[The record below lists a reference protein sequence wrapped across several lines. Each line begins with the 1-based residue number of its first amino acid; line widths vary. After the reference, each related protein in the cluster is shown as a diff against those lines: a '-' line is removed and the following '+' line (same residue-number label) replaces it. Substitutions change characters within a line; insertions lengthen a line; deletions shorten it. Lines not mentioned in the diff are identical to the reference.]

1 MASYTT
7 ARELTSPC
15 ATNKH
20 RAVTGPHRHS
30 ALPLANFVRSPM
42 PTLIAGVTV
51 LLGLLIVGARPALAH
66 EITVATVIAAGE
78 GSGTDPAA
86 VVDGL
91 RLAIDQSPDV
101 GHAATSDGGDH
112 LGGIDVDLTVFD
124 DLASPAEAEDA
135 ARIAVADG
143 AGIVVVLGDSASLAA
158 ASAAVPPEQGFLV
171 AVLAG
176 PGELDAALEL
186 PVLRQVGALDTE
198 AARAFSASFEATFGR
213 RPSDSAALGYDIGQ
227 LLDVLLLETSGSMP
241 DTSSLQNVSA
251 AMQARLTIT
260 SLAGVD
266 PTEPILPRSNDGGG
280 QPNAIPSLVLVGAV
294 LITATLITTLVR
306 KRHRSPTG

>member
-1 MASYTT
+1 MASNTT
-7 ARELTSPC
+7 ARELTSRC
-15 ATNKH
+15 ATPKH

-30 ALPLANFVRSPM
+30 ALPLTYFVRSPK
-42 PTLIAGVTV
+42 PTLITGLTV
-51 LLGLLIVGARPALAH
+51 LLGVLILGARPALAH
-66 EITVATVIAAGE
+66 EITVATVIAAAE
-78 GSGTDPAA
+78 GTGTDPAA

-112 LGGIDVDLTVFD
+112 LGGIDVELTVFD

-135 ARIAVADG
+135 ARSAVADG
-143 AGIVVVLGDSASLAA
+143 AGIVVVLGDSATLAA

-176 PGELDAALEL
+176 PGELDATLTL

-213 RPSDSAALGYDIGQ
+213 SPSESAALGYDIGQ
-227 LLDVLLLETSGSMP
+227 LLDVLLETSGSMP

-251 AMQARLTIT
+251 AVQARLTTT
-260 SLAGVD
+260 SLADVD
-266 PTEPILPRSNDGGG
+266 PKESILPRSNDGGG
-280 QPNAIPSLVLVGAV
+280 QPNAIPPLVLVGAA